1 MYNQIQNQNNQ
12 NAQDKTRQ
20 KNEIQR
26 EIVMQEADYKKRLN
40 EKVQIE
46 SEMRDLK
53 RKEDQLRASIQEK
66 QIRLAR
72 LEQEILVSDMALKN
86 LRKKLNLV

>member
-1 MYNQIQNQNNQ
+1 MYTNSNQNQA
-12 NAQDKTRQ
+12 AQDKTRQ

-26 EIVMQEADYKKRLN
+26 QIVMQEADYKKRLN
-40 EKVQIE
+40 EKIQIE

-53 RKEDQLRASIQEK
+53 RKEDQIRAGIQEK
-66 QIRLAR
+66 QSRLSR
-72 LEQEILVSDMALKN
+72 LEQEILVSDTALKN

>member
-1 MYNQIQNQNNQ
+1 MYTNSNQNQ
-12 NAQDKTRQ
+12 NAQDKVRQ

-26 EIVMQEADYKKRLN
+26 QIIMQEADYKKRLN

-53 RKEDQLRASIQEK
+53 RKDDQIQASILEK
-66 QIRLAR
+66 RTRLAR
-72 LEQEILVSDMALKN
+72 LEQEIIVSDTELKN
-86 LRKKLNLV
+86 LRKKLSLVV